1 MGKAIIR
8 VLLVS
13 IISMRLVVGL
23 GNPGEKYFM
32 TRHNVGYMVVD
43 KMVGGEFKREEKMKA
58 MVCREDE
65 VVWIKPETY
74 MNRSGESVQRV
85 ASFYK
90 IESEDIYVIHD
101 DLDIRLGEYK
111 IQKGRGPKDHNGLNN
126 ITLMLG
132 SDEYWR
138 VRVGVDNREDRRI
151 SGEEYVLN
159 RFMKDEVVIIE
170 EVIGKVTNEL
180 VERLELT
187 R

>member
-1 MGKAIIR
+1 MGKAIIK

-13 IISMRLVVGL
+13 IIAMRLVVGL
-23 GNPGEKYFM
+23 GNPGKRYEV

-43 KMVGGEFKREEKMKA
+43 KMASGEFKREEKMKA
-58 MVCREDE
+58 KVCREHE
-65 VVWIKPETY
+65 VIWAKPETY
-74 MNRSGESVQRV
+74 MNKSGESVQRI

-90 IESEDIYVIHD
+90 IAGEDIYVIHD

-126 ITLMLG
+126 ITKLLG

-138 VRVGVDNREDRRI
+138 VRVGVDSREDRRI
-151 SGEEYVLN
+151 IGEEYVLGS
-159 RFMKDEVVIIE
+159 FIKDEIVIIE
-170 EVIGKVTNEL
+170 EVVSKIAIEL
-180 VERLELT
+180 VERLGLT

>member
-1 MGKAIIR
+1 
-8 VLLVS
+8 
-13 IISMRLVVGL
+13 MRLVVGL
-23 GNPGEKYFM
+23 GNPGERYEM

-43 KMVGGEFKREEKMKA
+43 KMAGGEFRREEKMKA
-58 MVCREDE
+58 KVCRRDE
-65 VVWIKPETY
+65 VIWIKPETY
-74 MNRSGESVQRV
+74 MNRSGESVQRI
-85 ASFYK
+85 AGFYK
-90 IESEDIYVIHD
+90 IGGEDIYVIHD

-138 VRVGVDNREDRRI
+138 VRVGVDNREDRRD

-159 RFMKDEVVIIE
+159 RFMKDEMVIVE
-170 EVIGKVTNEL
+170 EVFKKVIDEL
-180 VERLELT
+180 VERIGLT